1 MTDRNGEQLGRTYL
15 DGGPDVCRRRR
26 RAQQRPRLSC
36 SGQVHVVRAQVEA
49 QGRRWSRLRPPPS
62 PVSVMADD
70 VACKHTT
77 LHYTRGTAS
86 LEAKP
91 VTHSVTG
98 MMARAYSLSSRRA
111 RPGERANRVARSP
124 SEWLGKD
131 GGENE
136 GMCKTGRCAPG
147 YSPPRHSTQSTRSTR
162 STQSMHG

>member
-1 MTDRNGEQLGRTYL
+1 MMQ
-15 DGGPDVCRRRR
+15 RRETVATSPGQASRREARPGASR
-26 RAQQRPRLSC
+26 RAGPAVVVALAVAAVAVRLL
-36 SGQVHVVRAQVEA
+36 GV
-49 QGRRWSRLRPPPS
+49 G
-62 PVSVMADD
+62 D

-136 GMCKTGRCAPG
+136 GMCKTARCAPR
-147 YSPPRHSTQSTRSTR
+147 YSPPRHSTRSTQSTQSTRSTRSTR